1 MFGNDLMIKKY
12 PYMGYSQNILEY
24 FAIIGYQENFIP
36 TVINSINSKKKY
48 YPTILTSVTSN
59 TDFGIID
66 NQLIISQVYPS
77 IPSIIYVN
85 KNDSIAQEKP
95 STSNVIYSFCFDS
108 TDGKSKLFYTCY
120 AFKFHE
126 KYYHS
131 NNSIIEEYYIP
142 KAFCI
147 ISQYSFFSLFKYLCK
162 NIYQIFAKKE
172 NNNLPIE
179 LLIYN
184 IVNYIPSPINY
195 NLYLELFS
203 FYDSNIL
210 PIEINQLSGYPYIDF
225 DIKEVFNILP
235 INLFLEIYLLTIVEQ
250 SMLFFS
256 SNLEILNMVMYIM
269 YILNYPCNDSTYFWH
284 IVSVSKDNLNEENK
298 FVGKVMVSML
308 GVNAAYD
315 DCIDTFAFGSYHFI
329 VDIDNKKILLKESL
343 DLSLN
348 EKEDSENVDKFDNY
362 IKDIIKDKNVDS
374 LFLKTFIK
382 RLKTNLES
390 IIFKDQDNS
399 TPKKYNGFFKNKNN
413 YFTNKKIQEFFYDF
427 CLNILT
433 LFYQDNTL
441 VSSFDKIKRVE
452 FNIEEQN
459 RKIKE
464 LGINSL
470 SKSMS
475 EGEIIF
481 LELFRGAVKYKTYFE
496 NFLQNKDTMDVYK
509 IALLFSD
516 EFINLKLKDGNNVI
530 LNQISFFNIID
541 KLYYPE
547 KRQTINITINN
558 LLQLNLESLK
568 EFFDQNN
575 NINIKNDKKTKNK
588 NQLINLNKKIIN
600 KYIYLL
606 NNFYQKDE
614 IMDLFPSLRIQEDQ
628 PIINFDRRHIIGVI
642 INYFERRTNLI
653 SNADYLIYAI
663 IYIFCISMSL
673 HSYQKMLTYLE
684 NIINSFGKIKFF
696 LRQFGN
702 IIVQTFFKYHIL
714 HKKENKYSEI

>member
-1 MFGNDLMIKKY
+1 L
-12 PYMGYSQNILEY
+12 
-24 FAIIGYQENFIP
+24 
-36 TVINSINSKKKY
+36 
-48 YPTILTSVTSN
+48 
-59 TDFGIID
+59 
-66 NQLIISQVYPS
+66 
-77 IPSIIYVN
+77 
-85 KNDSIAQEKP
+85 
-95 STSNVIYSFCFDS
+95 
-108 TDGKSKLFYTCY
+108 
-120 AFKFHE
+120 
-126 KYYHS
+126 
-131 NNSIIEEYYIP
+131 NNSVIEEYYIP

-147 ISQYSFFSLFKYLCK
+147 ISQYSFFSLFRYLCK
-162 NIYQIFAKKE
+162 NIYKIFTKKE
-172 NNNLPIE
+172 NNTLPIE
-179 LLIYN
+179 LLIFN

-195 NLYLELFS
+195 NLYLELFN
-203 FYDSNIL
+203 FYDCNIS
-210 PIEINQLSGYPYIDF
+210 PIEMNQLSGYPYIDF
-225 DIKEVFNILP
+225 EIKEVFNILP

-496 NFLQNKDTMDVYK
+496 NFLQNKDSMDVYK

-568 EFFDQNN
+568 EFFD
-575 NINIKNDKKTKNK
+575 
-588 NQLINLNKKIIN
+588 
-600 KYIYLL
+600 
-606 NNFYQKDE
+606 
-614 IMDLFPSLRIQEDQ
+614 
-628 PIINFDRRHIIGVI
+628 
-642 INYFERRTNLI
+642 
-653 SNADYLIYAI
+653 
-663 IYIFCISMSL
+663 
-673 HSYQKMLTYLE
+673 
-684 NIINSFGKIKFF
+684 
-696 LRQFGN
+696 
-702 IIVQTFFKYHIL
+702 
-714 HKKENKYSEI
+714 